1 MKMEHTESDRKVN
14 IVITKKKKKPRNGFF
29 SICVNDIYRSHYVM
43 ESGRF
48 GFFFCLLIYRGWWAR
63 GKEILYQV
71 STRNVY
77 EDD

>member
-43 ESGRF
+43 ESGGF
-48 GFFFCLLIYRGWWAR
+48 GFFFVVDLQGVVGEGKGNSLSGEYKKCL
-63 GKEILYQV
+63 
-71 STRNVY
+71 
-77 EDD
+77 